1 MFKLIVRDASGERE
15 NVQVGDFDSYAE
27 ALKHAQTYWY
37 DRMWYIQGP
46 PAKPL
51 QDQLQHKIDQL
62 YLR

>member
-1 MFKLIVRDASGERE
+1 MFTVMISNEQGTYSPDVS
-15 NVQVGDFDSYAE
+15 FPSYATAFE
-27 ALKHAQTYWY
+27 YATAEHGSS
-37 DRMWYIQGP
+37 DWYISGP